1 MNKNINSRAELTE
14 LLERLIENR
23 LTPEQA
29 RQLEMRLRS
38 EPMARRYYVEY
49 LQVHAGLSLQDRL
62 LTGSSS
68 LDELAHAVSNLEST
82 APLPPRRVPLWR
94 RATPLKLAASL
105 ALILA
110 GFLLGAFAIMPDPD
124 SQFIA
129 TLSVTKNCRWKACE
143 QPTYEG
149 AEVLPGKLELDEG
162 LAIIRFHSGAL
173 LTLEGPA
180 SIILLDKMH
189 CFIEYGK
196 LTADIPPEAIGFSV
210 KNQYGTVVD
219 FGTKFGINALKD
231 SGVEVEVFDGIVE
244 LRHTT
249 SDNSLELLTG
259 QGGLFENKGITMSK
273 SQRES
278 TNFTKP
284 PASTEPPLFL
294 SSTFGKGQTSYV
306 SSTGTVA
313 ATHNKWETFSDILV
327 LMKNT
332 DQHDKGFNRKAYI
345 SFDLEQIR
353 SQEVKSATLT
363 LQFLPTGIGYASNVS
378 DCIFS
383 VYGIKDESLD
393 NWNSESINWVNAP
406 GNLPGGGEVDL
417 EKVMLLGNFT
427 IDSGI
432 QKTSMSIQTEELT
445 KFLSNDT
452 NGLITLVI
460 VRDSKELE
468 RVGLVHGF
476 AGNNHRTSAPPTLSI
491 FFEN

>member
-38 EPMARRYYVEY
+38 EPMARSYYVEY

-94 RATPLKLAASL
+94 RATPLKLVASL
-105 ALILA
+105 VLILA
-110 GFLLGAFAIMPDPD
+110 GFWLSGISIKSDPD
-124 SQFIA
+124 SQIIA
-129 TLSVTKNCRWKACE
+129 TLSATKNCRWKACE
-143 QPTYEG
+143 QPTIEG
-149 AEVLPGKLELDEG
+149 VRLSAGKLELDEG
-162 LAIIRFHSGAL
+162 LATIRFHSGAVI
-173 LTLEGPA
+173 TLEGPA

-219 FGTKFGINALKD
+219 FGTKFGINALKN
-231 SGVEVEVFDGIVE
+231 SAVEVEVFDGIVE

-249 SDNSLELLTG
+249 SNDSLELLTG
-259 QGGLFENKGITMSK
+259 QGGLFDDKGITMSK
-273 SQRES
+273 YQRES

-284 PASTEPPLFL
+284 PSSAKPPLFL
-294 SSTFGKGQTSYV
+294 SSTFGKGQTSYA

-313 ATHNKWETFSDILV
+313 ATHNRWKTFSDTLV

-332 DQHDKGFNRKAYI
+332 DQHGKGFNRKAYI

-353 SQEVKSATLT
+353 SQEAKSATLT

-406 GNLPGGGEVDL
+406 ANLPGGAEVDL

-432 QKTSMSIQTEELT
+432 QKISASVQTQELA
-445 KFLSNDT
+445 KFINNDT
-452 NGLITLVI
+452 NGLITITI
-460 VRDSKELE
+460 VRDTVELQP
-468 RVGLVHGF
+468 VGLVHGF
-476 AGNNHRTSAPPTLSI
+476 AGNNHPSSTPPTLSLL
-491 FFEN
+491 FEN

>member
-94 RATPLKLAASL
+94 RATPLKLVASL
-105 ALILA
+105 VLILA
-110 GFLLGAFAIMPDPD
+110 GFLLGAFAIMSDPD

-129 TLSVTKNCRWKACE
+129 TLSVTKNCRWKVCE

-149 AEVLPGKLELDEG
+149 AEVSSGKLELDEG

-210 KNQYGTVVD
+210 ENQYGTVVD

-249 SDNSLELLTG
+249 SNDSLELLTG

-294 SSTFGKGQTSYV
+294 SSTFGKGQTSSV
-306 SSTGTVA
+306 SSTGTIV
-313 ATHNKWETFSDILV
+313 ATHNRWKTFSDTLV

-332 DQHDKGFNRKAYI
+332 DQHGKGFNRKAYI

>member
-1 MNKNINSRAELTE
+1 MNSRAELTE

-49 LQVHAGLSLQDRL
+49 LQVHAGLSLQEGSL
-62 LTGSSS
+62 AGSSS
-68 LDELAHAVSNLEST
+68 LDQLTHAVSNLEST
-82 APLPPRRVPLWR
+82 VPLPPRRVPLWR

-110 GFLLGAFAIMPDPD
+110 GFLLGAFAIMSDPD
-124 SQFIA
+124 SQIIA

-149 AEVLPGKLELDEG
+149 AEVSSGKLELDEG

-210 KNQYGTVVD
+210 ENQYGTVVD

-313 ATHNKWETFSDILV
+313 TTHNKWEAFSDTLV

-332 DQHDKGFNRKAYI
+332 DLHKGFNRKAYI

-393 NWNSESINWVNAP
+393 NWNSESINWANAP
-406 GNLPGGGEVDL
+406 ANLPGGGEVDL

-427 IDSGI
+427 IYSGI
-432 QKTSMSIQTEELT
+432 QKISASIQTEELT

-460 VRDSKELE
+460 VRDTMELMPS
-468 RVGLVHGF
+468 GLVHGF
-476 AGNNHRTSAPPTLSI
+476 AGNNHLTSAPPALSI

>member
-1 MNKNINSRAELTE
+1 MSKNINSRAELTE

-49 LQVHAGLSLQDRL
+49 LQVHTGLSLQDRL

-82 APLPPRRVPLWR
+82 APFPPQRVPLWR
-94 RATPLKLAASL
+94 GSTPRLVTSL

-110 GFLLGAFAIMPDPD
+110 GFLLGAFALKPDPD
-124 SQFIA
+124 SQIIA
-129 TLSVTKNCRWKACE
+129 TLSATKNCRWKACE

-149 AEVLPGKLELDEG
+149 AEVSSGKLELDEG
-162 LAIIRFHSGAL
+162 LATIRFHSGAL

-196 LTADIPPEAIGFSV
+196 LTGDIPPGAIGFSV
-210 KNQYGTVVD
+210 KNRYGTVVD
-219 FGTKFGINALKD
+219 FGTNFGINALKN
-231 SGVEVEVFDGIVE
+231 GAVEVEVFDGIVE

-249 SDNSLELLTG
+249 SNNSLELLTG

-284 PASTEPPLFL
+284 PSSAEPPLFL

-313 ATHNKWETFSDILV
+313 ATHNKWKTFSDTLV
-327 LMKNT
+327 LLKHN
-332 DQHDKGFNRKAYI
+332 QHGKGFNRKAYI

-406 GNLPGGGEVDL
+406 ANLPGGGEVDL
-417 EKVMLLGNFT
+417 KKVMLLGNFT

-432 QKTSMSIQTEELT
+432 QKISTSIQTEELT
-445 KFLSNDT
+445 KFLRNDT

-460 VRDSKELE
+460 VRDTMELMTS
-468 RVGLVHGF
+468 GLVHGF
-476 AGNNHRTSAPPTLSI
+476 AGNNHLTSTPPVLSL